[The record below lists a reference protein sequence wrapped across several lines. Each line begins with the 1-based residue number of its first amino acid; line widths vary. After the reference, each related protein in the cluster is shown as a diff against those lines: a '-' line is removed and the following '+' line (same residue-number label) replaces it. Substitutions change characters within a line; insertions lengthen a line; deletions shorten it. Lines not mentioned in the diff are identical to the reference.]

1 MSPEHASLVVEK
13 ICPLIASG
21 EASLLL
27 GAGFSYKNKTATGE
41 LPTGEGLRNM
51 LLTACGQVPR
61 PSTTLRDAYAY
72 AGRHLNNLNEYL
84 TSIFTV
90 DRVEPWQ
97 EKIFQYVWTRIYT
110 TNIDNVLNV
119 GYEKTRKTGKSA
131 ADFTILNYQ
140 DKGLVSQT
148 LGSIPVITIHGT
160 ILQHDQGFIFSNT
173 EYGAA
178 SSRKILDWHNDLAAR
193 MIAGGLIV
201 IGNQLDESDFDTHLA
216 ARVSEYGEATSMA
229 RNWIVM
235 PDPDPIKMDN
245 YIAAGYT
252 VIDATAKE
260 FFELVYANVKPRTI
274 GEHLAEKVPT
284 SSRLLR
290 SQQSMIWF
298 KEAFNPVIDELAKA
312 RAEKG
317 IFKHFITGTHPRW
330 FFIEHEAYAETPK
343 IRQLTSHISAM
354 MKDGKDK
361 YGILHV
367 IGPSGSGKTTGI
379 RAALRSLVNN
389 YPYIY
394 EYDSENGLNVDY
406 LIRITQNFT
415 EKAIIVFYNA
425 ASFYY
430 SINALAAAMEA
441 SDTDSSFL
449 LFVLEERTNTY
460 RKNRHHLA
468 DSAESAK
475 EFAFGKVSMGDARA
489 IAQRLQAHGL
499 VFEGFSDL
507 PLDKQ
512 AGRILDSERGY
523 RGDLLSTLFS
533 LTTHENFENKLFKEY
548 HSITDNQARSVLDIV
563 AIMNTLGFSVPI
575 NYLSGFLDMDQKLVT
590 QYLNSDLSDLAIPL
604 PPRQHVACRHRVV
617 ADFYFKS
624 CIAHSGRLDVV
635 IGILEFLS
643 RQFEIADIRFHPLA
657 YEMYKNMIS
666 FTFLYG
672 KFFPKESRV
681 ADTEATYHE
690 AQRFYGRDGI
700 FWLQFGLFYKE
711 TGQLDNAIDC
721 FRTGISHFDSFQTQ
735 HSLGSTLLEK
745 YIVEGAQDSDL
756 FDEGVKILEQERI
769 RRGPL
774 DPYPTSTLCRQL
786 GRIIQLNPSNTVA
799 AKAFKNSLNYGLE
812 HFRDDEKF
820 AKILKSSVVR
830 QSQKKLSPKL
840 E

>member
-1 MSPEHASLVVEK
+1 MSPEHAALVIEK

-27 GAGFSYKNKTATGE
+27 GAGFSYKNKTPTGE

-51 LLTACGQVPR
+51 LLAACSQVPR

-72 AGRHLNNLNEYL
+72 AGRHLPNLSEYL
-84 TSIFTV
+84 TNVFTV

-97 EKIFQYVWTRIYT
+97 ERIFQYVWTRIYT

-119 GYEKTRKTGKSA
+119 GYERTRKAGKNA

-160 ILQHDQGFIFSNT
+160 ILKHEQGFIFSNT

-216 ARVSEYGEATSMA
+216 ARISEYGEATSLA

-260 FFELVYANVKPRTI
+260 FFELVYANVKPKTI

-284 SSRLLR
+284 SSRFLR

-298 KEAFNPVIDELAKA
+298 KEAFNPVVDELAKA
-312 RAEKG
+312 KAEKG

-330 FFIEHEAYAETPK
+330 FFIEHEAHAETPK
-343 IRQLTSHISAM
+343 IRNLTYHISAM
-354 MKDGKDK
+354 MKEGKDG
-361 YGILHV
+361 YGILNV

-379 RAALRSLVNN
+379 RAALRNLVNN

-406 LIRITQNFT
+406 LIRITRNFT

-430 SINALAAAMEA
+430 SINALAAAMDEG
-441 SDTDSSFL
+441 DIENPFL
-449 LFVLEERTNTY
+449 LFILEERTNVY

-468 DSAESAK
+468 DSAEKAQ
-475 EFAFGKVSMGDARA
+475 EFEFGKVSIGDAKA

-499 VFEGFSDL
+499 VFEGFSEL
-507 PLDKQ
+507 SLDKQ

-548 HSITDNQARSVLDIV
+548 HSIGDEQARSVLDVV

-590 QYLNSDLSDLAIPL
+590 QYLNSDLSDLAVPL

-624 CIAHSGRLDVV
+624 CIAHGGRLDAV

-643 RQFEIADIRFHPLA
+643 RQFEIEDIRFHPLA
-657 YEMYKNMIS
+657 YEMYKNIIS

-672 KFFPKESRV
+672 KFFPYETRV

-700 FWLQFGLFYKE
+700 FWLQFGLYYKE
-711 TGQLDNAIDC
+711 VGQLDNAIDC

-745 YIVEGAQDSDL
+745 YIIEGVQDHSL
-756 FDEGVKILEQERI
+756 YDEGLKILEQERV
-769 RRGPL
+769 RRGPI
-774 DPYPTSTLCRQL
+774 DPYPTTTLCRQL
-786 GRIIQLNPSNTVA
+786 GKIIQLDPNNTA
-799 AKAFKNSLNYGLE
+799 AVKAFKTSLNYGLE

-820 AKILKSSVVR
+820 AKILRSSIVR
-830 QSQKKLSPKL
+830 KMTATL
-840 E
+840 EGEQ